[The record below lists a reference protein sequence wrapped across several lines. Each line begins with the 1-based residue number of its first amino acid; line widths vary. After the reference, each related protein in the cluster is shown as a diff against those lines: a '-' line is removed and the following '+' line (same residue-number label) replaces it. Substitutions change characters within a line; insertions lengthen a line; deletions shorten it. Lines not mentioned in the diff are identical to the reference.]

1 MDRKRYR
8 NFDPDNG
15 KSAHL
20 GFRPDDIIEKTLG
33 TNQIEETQT
42 QNLFQQ
48 AKKLI
53 TIY

>member
-20 GFRPDDIIEKTLG
+20 GFRPDDIIENTLG
-33 TNQIEETQT
+33 TNQIEET